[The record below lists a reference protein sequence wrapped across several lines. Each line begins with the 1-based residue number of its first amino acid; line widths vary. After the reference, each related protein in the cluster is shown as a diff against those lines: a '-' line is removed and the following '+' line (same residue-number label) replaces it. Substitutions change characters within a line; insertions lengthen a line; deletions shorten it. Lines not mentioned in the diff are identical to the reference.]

1 MPRPMTAA
9 SAPIYDAIIVGSGFG
24 GAMTA
29 QVLVQAGWRV
39 LLLERGPW
47 VRREASSWEPGQ
59 SGLLSP
65 YYSKEDPYRVVE
77 RHGERRAGAF
87 FCVGGAS
94 VFYGGA
100 SLRFRERDFVANPEF
115 HGDAEWPIGYGEL
128 EQHYSEAEQLL
139 GICGEPNGDPTAP
152 PRSSAYGA
160 PPAPL
165 APISAR
171 LFESAR
177 ALGWSPFRVPVAM
190 DQRVRRG
197 VARCVS
203 CDACDGFA
211 CPIAAKNDLAT
222 VVLAPLVGEG
232 LELRPNTVVTRL
244 VADGGV
250 VTAIEAADATTGERL
265 TFRGRQVILAA
276 GALATPHLILA
287 SGLERHSPAP
297 HVVGRYLM
305 RHHNTVVVGLFPTL
319 PNAGHRFL
327 KQVAVHDFYHGDPEV
342 PHLGDRLGAL
352 QQLALPPASVVRAMV
367 PRLLGWLATPVIDH
381 CAAMLALAEDQPCP
395 ENGVQLSHDSRDR
408 YGMPGLTV
416 RHEYTRRD
424 RAAGR
429 ALARQATRLL
439 RAAGAV
445 ACVRH
450 VISTFSHALGT
461 VRMGVDPASS
471 PVDGMGRFRGLANL
485 LIADGSVIP
494 TSAGVNPSLTIAAN
508 ALRIAR
514 ALAAQTVHEEIPHAA

>member
-1 MPRPMTAA
+1 MPRPITAA
-9 SAPIYDAIIVGSGFG
+9 AARIYDAIIVGSGFG

-29 QVLVQAGWRV
+29 QVLVQAGWQV

-47 VRREASSWEPGQ
+47 VRRDAARWEPGQ

-65 YYSKEDPYRVVE
+65 YYSNEAPYRVVQ
-77 RHGERRAGAF
+77 RRGEGSTGAF

-100 SLRFRERDFVANPEF
+100 SLRFRERDFMAKPDF
-115 HGDAEWPIGYGEL
+115 HGDAEWPVSYADL
-128 EQHYSEAEQLL
+128 EPHYSEAEQLL

-152 PRSSAYGA
+152 SRSSAYGA

-171 LFESAR
+171 LFDSAR

-197 VARCVS
+197 VTRCVS

-222 VVLAPLVGEG
+222 VILGPLVGEG
-232 LELRPNTVVTRL
+232 LDLRPDTVVTRL
-244 VADGGV
+244 ITDGGK

-265 TFRGRQVILAA
+265 IFRGHHVVLAA
-276 GALATPHLILA
+276 GALATPHLLLA
-287 SGLERHSPAP
+287 SGLERFSSAP
-297 HVVGRYLM
+297 HSVGRYLM
-305 RHHNTVVVGLFPTL
+305 RHHNTVVVGLFPSP

-327 KQVAVHDFYHGDPEV
+327 KQVAVHDFYHGDPAA

-395 ENGVQLSHDSRDR
+395 ENGVQLCHDASDR
-408 YGMPGLTV
+408 YGMPGLVV
-416 RHEYTRRD
+416 RHVYTPRD

-429 ALARQATRLL
+429 ALARQAARLL

-461 VRMGVDPASS
+461 ARMGIDPATS
-471 PVDGMGRFRGLANL
+471 PVDGAGRFRGLANL

-514 ALAAQTVHEEIPHAA
+514 TLVAQSGQEEIPHAA

>member
-1 MPRPMTAA
+1 MSRPMSAA
-9 SAPIYDAIIVGSGFG
+9 AVPVYDAIIVGSGFG

-29 QVLVQAGWRV
+29 QVLVRAGWRV

-47 VRREASSWEPGQ
+47 VRRDASRWEPGQ

-77 RHGERRAGAF
+77 HRRERTSGAF

-100 SLRFRERDFVANPEF
+100 SLRFRERDFVATPEF
-115 HGDAEWPIGYGEL
+115 HGDARWPVGYAEL
-128 EQHYSEAEQLL
+128 ERHYSEAEQLL

-152 PRSSAYGA
+152 PRSAPYGA

-197 VARCVS
+197 AARCVS

-222 VVLAPLVGEG
+222 VVLAPLIGQG

-244 VADGGV
+244 VAEGGV
-250 VTAIEAADATTGERL
+250 VTAVETADAVTSERK

-287 SGLERHSPAP
+287 SGLERYSTAP
-297 HVVGRYLM
+297 HAVGRYLM
-305 RHHNTVVVGLFPTL
+305 RHHNTVVVGLFPSP
-319 PNAGHRFL
+319 PNAGHLFL
-327 KQVAVHDFYHGDPEV
+327 KQVAVHDFYHGDPAA

-381 CAAMLALAEDQPCP
+381 CAAMLALAEDQPCL
-395 ENGVQLSHDSRDR
+395 ENGVQLRREAPDR
-408 YGMPGLTV
+408 YGMPGLLV
-416 RHEYTRRD
+416 HHKYTRRD
-424 RAAGR
+424 QEAGR
-429 ALARQATRLL
+429 RLAGQAVRLL
-439 RAAGAV
+439 HAAGAV

-471 PVDGMGRFRGLANL
+471 PLDQAGRFRGLANL
-485 LIADGSVIP
+485 VIADGSAIP

-514 ALAAQTVHEEIPHAA
+514 TLAAQTSHEEIHHAA